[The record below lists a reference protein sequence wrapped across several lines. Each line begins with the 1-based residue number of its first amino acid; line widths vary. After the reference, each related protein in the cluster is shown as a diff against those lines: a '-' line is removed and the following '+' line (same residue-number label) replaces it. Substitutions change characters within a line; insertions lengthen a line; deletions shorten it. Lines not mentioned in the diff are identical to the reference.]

1 MEGFARRSHLALD
14 PSSNRHSTT
23 SMAREAALL
32 FTDIVDSTSTT
43 QRLGDDRAAALWAE
57 HDRRARDLLRKYN
70 GREIG
75 RSDGLLTLFEAPADA
90 ARYALDYRAEA
101 AELGLAARA
110 GMHVGPIVLREA
122 SAADV
127 ALGAQRIEA
136 DGLALP
142 LASRLMAMARGG
154 QTLLTQAARTALD
167 PAALHGAVEIR
178 SHGHYRLKGID
189 EPVAIFEIG
198 NAGLCSFVPPP
209 DSDKS
214 YRVVR
219 RGELWQPVRDIP
231 HELPAEPDSFFG
243 RASDLAA
250 IAHHFNEGSR
260 LLTLLGP
267 GGTGKTRLAIRY
279 GRGALGEWPGG
290 IWFCDLSDA
299 STLDA
304 IHYATASALNI
315 RLGSGDPEAELTE
328 AIAGRGRCLIVLDNF
343 EQVAEHAAATV
354 GRWLDAHDA
363 TFMVTSRERLHLPG
377 EVVQVV
383 EPLPVDGPAID
394 LFVARARAVRR
405 ELLLDEAQRSVVAE
419 IVKLL
424 DGLPLAIELAAARI
438 VALSPSQLLERLR
451 DRFKLL
457 AGRRGASRQS
467 TLRATIDWSW
477 QLLAAWEQ
485 SALEQC
491 SVFEGGFTLAAA
503 ERIVELPHWTD
514 APSILDVMQA
524 LVDKSLLRRWM
535 PSDAPSRHD
544 IDELYFGMY
553 INIHEYA
560 AEKCRAHGS
569 ERLRCVQERHG
580 RYFATFGTDEALEAL
595 FTHGGPK
602 RMRALR
608 HELDN
613 LVSAC
618 RSAIARVDAATAV
631 ACYRAAW
638 EVLALQGPFRIAV
651 ALGDEIL
658 AMPALDGHL
667 AEQARLS
674 LAEALARV
682 GATEGLEGRLTEALE
697 RVRAIAD
704 RKLEVRILG
713 RLGNLCLW
721 SGRVEE
727 AGSRYEEALQRARA
741 IEHRLLE
748 ARMHGNVA
756 IAHHERGRHDEAAT
770 HYEAALAI
778 EREIGSLRDEAITL
792 CNFADLLGARGQ
804 SDDARQTFAT
814 ALALLRE
821 LGDRDTEAITLQQL
835 GELELGQ
842 GLIDEALP
850 TLRTAVDLSRAIGNR
865 RVYGQALRGL
875 GAALLERGKVDEA
888 RSAFEQ
894 ALAIAR
900 STTNRR
906 IETTCLS
913 AMGELAL
920 REGRLADAATLLA
933 DAETILRELGDQPL
947 LAKLLCARGELDLRR
962 GDRSAAEGAL
972 SEAKRL
978 AVGMHSGEA
987 STLSR
992 AMERLQGALQ
1002 SKTVRFS

>member
-1 MEGFARRSHLALD
+1 
-14 PSSNRHSTT
+14 
-23 SMAREAALL
+23 MAREAALL

-57 HDRRARDLLRKYN
+57 HDRRARALLRKHS

-75 RSDGLLTLFEAPADA
+75 RSDGLLTLFETAADA
-90 ARYALDYRAEA
+90 ARYALDYHAQA
-101 AELGLAARA
+101 AALGLAARA
-110 GMHVGPIVLREA
+110 GMHVGPVVLREA
-122 SAADV
+122 SDADV
-127 ALGAQRIEA
+127 ALGAKRTEA

-154 QTLLTQAARTALD
+154 QTLLTQAASAALD
-167 PAALHGAVEIR
+167 PTSLDGGVEIR
-178 SHGHYRLKGID
+178 SHGHYRLKGIE
-189 EPVAIFEIG
+189 EPVAVFEIG
-198 NAGLCSFVPPP
+198 SAAVCSFVPPP

-219 RGELWQPVRDIP
+219 RGELWHPVRDIP

-243 RASDLAA
+243 RAADLAA
-250 IAHHFNEGSR
+250 IARHFSEGSR

-279 GRGALGEWPGG
+279 SRGALGEWPGG

-299 STLDA
+299 TTLDS
-304 IHYATASALNI
+304 IHYAAASALNV
-315 RLGSGDPEAELTE
+315 RLASGDPEAELTE

-343 EQVAEHAAATV
+343 EQVVQHAADTV

-363 TFMVTSRERLHLPG
+363 TFIVTSRERLHVPG

-383 EPLPVDGPAID
+383 EPLPVDGPAIE

-405 ELLLDEAQRSVVAE
+405 ELMLDEAQRSVIAE

-477 QLLAAWEQ
+477 QLLSAWEQ
-485 SALEQC
+485 AALEQC

-503 ERIVELPHWTD
+503 EQIIDLAYWPE
-514 APSILDVMQA
+514 APPILDVMQA
-524 LVDKSLLRRWM
+524 LVDKSLLRRWI
-535 PSDAPSRHD
+535 PSDAPSRHE
-544 IDELYFGMY
+544 IDEPYFGMY
-553 INIHEYA
+553 ISIHEYA
-560 AEKCRAHGS
+560 VEKCRARGS
-569 ERLRCVQERHG
+569 ESLRDVQERHG
-580 RYFATFGTDEALEAL
+580 RYFAGFGTDEAIERL

-613 LVSAC
+613 VVYAC
-618 RSAIARVDAATAV
+618 RSAIARADAATAV

-658 AMPALDGHL
+658 AMPGLDDRL

-674 LAEALARV
+674 ISEALARV
-682 GATEGLEGRLTEALE
+682 GATEGLEARLTEALE

-727 AGSRYEEALQRARA
+727 ARSRYEDALQCACA
-741 IEHRLLE
+741 IGHRLLE

-756 IAHHERGRHDEAAT
+756 IAYHERGRHDEAAT

-778 EREIGSLRDEAITL
+778 EREIGSVRDEAITL
-792 CNFADLLGARGQ
+792 CNLADLLGARGQ
-804 SDDARQTFAT
+804 IDRARQTFVA

-850 TLRTAVDLSRAIGNR
+850 TLRTAADLSRVIGNR

-875 GAALLERGKVDEA
+875 GAALLEHGEVDEA
-888 RSAFEQ
+888 RPAFEQ

-900 STTNRR
+900 ATSNRR
-906 IETTCLS
+906 IEATCLS

-920 REGRLADAATLLA
+920 REARLADSAALLA
-933 DAETILRELGDQPL
+933 EAEAKLRELDDQPL
-947 LAKLLCARGELDLRR
+947 LAELLCTRGEVDLRR
-962 GDRSAAEGAL
+962 GDRAAAEAAL
-972 SEAKRL
+972 SESERIA
-978 AVGMHSGEA
+978 AEMHSGEA

-992 AMERLQGALQ
+992 AMERLRAALK
-1002 SKTVRFS
+1002 SETVRFS